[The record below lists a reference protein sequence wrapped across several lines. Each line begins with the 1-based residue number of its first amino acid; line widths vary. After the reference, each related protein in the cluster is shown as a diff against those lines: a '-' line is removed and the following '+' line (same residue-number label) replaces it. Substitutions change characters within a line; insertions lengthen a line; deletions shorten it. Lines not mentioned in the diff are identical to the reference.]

1 MPVAS
6 FTGVTRT
13 YPGLSHPAV
22 DNLSFTIDSGEVLVI
37 VGANG
42 SGKTTAMEI
51 LCGLRLPTSGRAEFL
66 GQPVVPGGAHRNWM
80 GVQLQVGG
88 LPQRLRVR
96 EALKA
101 AECLYRDAGDVD
113 VIIDALGLRSRM
125 SQMVDK
131 LSGGW
136 QRRLD
141 IAIACIGSPRLLVL
155 DEPTSGLDPVAR
167 TALWEFLR
175 DRRSKGVAV
184 LTSTHDLAE
193 AETYADRLLVLDE
206 GRAILRG
213 SRLRLRDS
221 RARTHS
227 AGSGLCDQRDRRF
240 RWADHPAG
248 KTREAPGRGRG
259 EILRRT
265 ARFRAAGGRVRIRGC
280 EQEEGNNMIEPVV
293 ALPTREHP
301 SVSRIMWVWFQQEL
315 RLLVRE
321 PVAVFFSLAFP
332 LVIYVFI
339 GIPYVNIE
347 VGEGIRF
354 IDTMVPGLIGTV
366 GSNLLLM
373 GMPIYLSELRT
384 RGVTK
389 RYRTLPLPGWV
400 FAVAVLAAMMVLVVF
415 SYAVVLTL
423 VGIRHGL
430 LAQIANPLFVIL
442 NIALLAWLSCL
453 GFMLGALP
461 LSTRTTQ
468 ALSAV
473 VFFVMFFGSGAAT
486 PLEGL
491 PQILRDVLA
500 WNPLKQWFDVLI
512 GMYTNQPVAAE
523 AWWKLVL
530 AIPLALVTAVLGLR
544 FWRRD

>member
-155 DEPTSGLDPVAR
+155 DAPPSGLDPVAR
-167 TALWEFLR
+167 TALWECLR

-193 AETYADRLLVLDE
+193 AETYADHLLVLDE

-213 SRLRLRDS
+213 PVSEVLSGDPGCLSAIRAQGHTPLEAGSAISVIGDSGGLTALREKLERLRD
-221 RARTHS
+221 
-227 AGSGLCDQRDRRF
+227 AGEVKFSDVLLGS
-240 RWADHPAG
+240 
-248 KTREAPGRGRG
+248 
-259 EILRRT
+259 
-265 ARFRAAGGRVRIRGC
+265 VRL
-280 EQEEGNNMIEPVV
+280 E
-293 ALPTREHP
+293 
-301 SVSRIMWVWFQQEL
+301 
-315 RLLVRE
+315 
-321 PVAVFFSLAFP
+321 
-332 LVIYVFI
+332 
-339 GIPYVNIE
+339 
-347 VGEGIRF
+347 
-354 IDTMVPGLIGTV
+354 D
-366 GSNLLLM
+366 
-373 GMPIYLSELRT
+373 
-384 RGVTK
+384 
-389 RYRTLPLPGWV
+389 V
-400 FAVAVLAAMMVLVVF
+400 FAFAAA
-415 SYAVVLTL
+415 S
-423 VGIRHGL
+423 RKKE
-430 LAQIANPLFVIL
+430 
-442 NIALLAWLSCL
+442 
-453 GFMLGALP
+453 
-461 LSTRTTQ
+461 TT
-468 ALSAV
+468 
-473 VFFVMFFGSGAAT
+473 
-486 PLEGL
+486 
-491 PQILRDVLA
+491 
-500 WNPLKQWFDVLI
+500 
-512 GMYTNQPVAAE
+512 
-523 AWWKLVL
+523 
-530 AIPLALVTAVLGLR
+530 
-544 FWRRD
+544 

>member
-51 LCGLRLPTSGRAEFL
+51 LCVLRLPTSGRAEFL

-213 SRLRLRDS
+213 PVSEVLSAAGGDHRLRVLSGDPGCVSAIRAQGHTPLEAGSAISVIGDSGGLTALREKLERLRD
-221 RARTHS
+221 
-227 AGSGLCDQRDRRF
+227 AGEVKFSDVLLGS
-240 RWADHPAG
+240 
-248 KTREAPGRGRG
+248 
-259 EILRRT
+259 
-265 ARFRAAGGRVRIRGC
+265 VRL
-280 EQEEGNNMIEPVV
+280 E
-293 ALPTREHP
+293 
-301 SVSRIMWVWFQQEL
+301 
-315 RLLVRE
+315 
-321 PVAVFFSLAFP
+321 
-332 LVIYVFI
+332 
-339 GIPYVNIE
+339 
-347 VGEGIRF
+347 
-354 IDTMVPGLIGTV
+354 D
-366 GSNLLLM
+366 
-373 GMPIYLSELRT
+373 
-384 RGVTK
+384 
-389 RYRTLPLPGWV
+389 V
-400 FAVAVLAAMMVLVVF
+400 FAFAA
-415 SYAVVLTL
+415 A
-423 VGIRHGL
+423 R
-430 LAQIANPLFVIL
+430 
-442 NIALLAWLSCL
+442 
-453 GFMLGALP
+453 
-461 LSTRTTQ
+461 RKKETT
-468 ALSAV
+468 
-473 VFFVMFFGSGAAT
+473 
-486 PLEGL
+486 
-491 PQILRDVLA
+491 
-500 WNPLKQWFDVLI
+500 
-512 GMYTNQPVAAE
+512 
-523 AWWKLVL
+523 
-530 AIPLALVTAVLGLR
+530 
-544 FWRRD
+544 